1 MDTVRRIAILIQKN
15 LFKMKTILTKNIKLT
30 LPTLI
35 LLAGM
40 TACNKIEDN
49 GTALAPLDPIKIDD
63 NAGAWKTYTGTVV
76 VDYATVVTTPDAVTS
91 PNYLKEIEEVKAEV
105 GKIDDAR
112 REAIRYWNGG
122 GVLRW
127 NQIMREL
134 VAKNNLPPAEN
145 SDFSK
150 STTFPYPLP
159 SSTDPDN
166 LNGSGATFPFSNP
179 PYAARAYSYVS
190 VAQYDALVIT
200 MALKAK
206 YARKSPNLVD
216 ASLVPVIVAA
226 PKLNSFPSEDAVLSA
241 VSYEFLKRLFPR
253 SADTLYLY
261 KKKEEQKWYKLWAG
275 VSTRSDI
282 EAGEKLGKA
291 VYAKVFAR
299 FKADGMANAVGTQA
313 KWDSLSK
320 RIEEKGE
327 VAWKSMEDAPRPPM
341 LAMYGNVATW
351 NMDRST
357 LTSISASV
365 PPLSTKSTEF
375 QTQLAEVKSFTDNPT
390 RERTAIVHYWADG
403 AGTHTPPGHWNQIAE
418 KYIVAARQSE
428 VRTARNYALLNT
440 AMMDAAVSCWYTKAF
455 YYFPRPSQMDNSIK
469 TLTGLPNFPS
479 YTSGHS
485 TFSSAAATV
494 LSYLFPDGASS
505 FQAQADEASKSRLYG
520 GIHYKMDCEGGLKIG
535 KIVGDKAVLRGQSDG
550 VQ

>member
-1 MDTVRRIAILIQKN
+1 MKN
-15 LFKMKTILTKNIKLT
+15 IITKNIKLT
-30 LPTLI
+30 FSA
-35 LLAGM
+35 LLVMAGM
-40 TACNKIEDN
+40 SSCEKYLEKD
-49 GTALAPLDPIKIDD
+49 GTELPVLNPTNTDVA
-63 NAGAWKTYTGTVV
+63 AGAWKTYTGTAIA
-76 VDYATVVTTPDAVTS
+76 DYATVVTTPDAVTS
-91 PNYLKEIEEVKAEV
+91 DNYKKEIEEVKTEV
-105 GKIDDAR
+105 SKIDDAR

-145 SDFSK
+145 TDFSK

-159 SSTDPDN
+159 NSADADN
-166 LNGSGATFPFSNP
+166 LNGSGTTFPFSNP

-190 VAQYDALVIT
+190 VAQYDALVMA

-206 YARKSPNLVD
+206 YARKAPNAVD
-216 ASLVPVIVAA
+216 GSIVPVIVSA
-226 PKLNSFPSEDAVLSA
+226 PKLNSFPSEDAVMAA

-253 SADTLYLY
+253 SADTLFLY
-261 KKKEEQKWYKLWAG
+261 KKKEEQKWFKLWAG

-299 FKADGMANAVGTQA
+299 FRADGMANAVGTQT
-313 KWDSLSK
+313 KWDSLAN
-320 RIEEKGE
+320 RITEKGE
-327 VAWKSMEDAPRPPM
+327 IAWKSMEDAPRPPM

-351 NMDRST
+351 NMDRSNLT
-357 LTSISASV
+357 TISTSI
-365 PPLSTKSTEF
+365 PPLSTKSAEF
-375 QTQLAEVKSFTDNPT
+375 KAQVEEVKYYTENPT
-390 RERTAIVHYWADG
+390 RERIAIVHFWADG

-418 KYIVAARQSE
+418 KSIVTAKMSE
-428 VRTARNYALLNT
+428 VRTARTLALLNT
-440 AMMDAAVSCWYTKAF
+440 AMMDAAVSCWYTKSF
-455 YYFPRPSQMDNSIK
+455 YYVPRPSQMDNSIK
-469 TLTGLPNFPS
+469 TLTGLPNFPA

-485 TFSSAAATV
+485 TFSAAASTV
-494 LSYLFPDGASS
+494 LSYIFPESASD
-505 FQAQADEASKSRLYG
+505 FQAKADEASKSRLYG

-535 KIVGDKAVLRGQSDG
+535 KMVGDKAILRGQNDG

>member
-1 MDTVRRIAILIQKN
+1 MN
-15 LFKMKTILTKNIKLT
+15 LFTKNIKLT
-30 LPTLI
+30 FSVI
-35 LLAGM
+35 LLMAGM
-40 TACNKIEDN
+40 SSCEKYLDRD
-49 GTALAPLDPIKIDD
+49 GTELPALSPTNIDA
-63 NAGAWKTYTGTVV
+63 NAGAWKTYTGTTIA
-76 VDYATVVTTPDAVTS
+76 DYATVITTPDAVTS
-91 PNYLKEIEEVKAEV
+91 DKYKQEIEEVRTEV

-112 REAIRYWNGG
+112 RDAIRYWSGG

-159 SSTDPDN
+159 SSATTASADN
-166 LNGSGATFPFSNP
+166 YENSIGTTFPFSNP

-190 VAQYDALVIT
+190 VAQYEALVMA
-200 MALKAK
+200 MALKTK
-206 YARKSPNLVD
+206 YARKSPNAIDV
-216 ASLVPVIVAA
+216 SIVPVILAA
-226 PKLNSFPSEDAVLSA
+226 PKLNSFPSEDAVMAA
-241 VSYEFLKRLFPR
+241 VSYEFLKRLFPQ
-253 SADTLYLY
+253 SADTLFLY
-261 KKKEEQKWYKLWAG
+261 KKKEEQKWFKLWAG
-275 VSTRSDI
+275 ISTRSDI

-299 FKADGMANAVGTQA
+299 FRTDGMANAVGSQI
-313 KWDSLSK
+313 KWDSLTK
-320 RIEEKGE
+320 RCEERGE
-327 VAWKSMEDAPRPPM
+327 IAWKSMEDSPRPPM

-351 NMDRST
+351 NTDRKNLTEIST
-357 LTSISASV
+357 SV
-365 PPLSTKSTEF
+365 PPLSTNSAEF
-375 QTQLAEVKSFTDNPT
+375 KAQVAEVKSYTENPT
-390 RERTAIVHYWADG
+390 RERIAIVHYWADG

-418 KYIVAARQSE
+418 KYIVAAKQSE

-440 AMMDAAVSCWYTKAF
+440 AMMDAAVSCWYTKSF
-455 YYFPRPSQMDNSIK
+455 YYVPRPSQMDNSIK
-469 TLTGLPNFPS
+469 TLTGLPNFPA

-485 TFSSAAATV
+485 TFSGAASTV

-535 KIVGDKAVLRGQSDG
+535 KMLGDKAIIRGQNDG

>member
-1 MDTVRRIAILIQKN
+1 MN
-15 LFKMKTILTKNIKLT
+15 LFTKNIKLT
-30 LPTLI
+30 FSAI
-35 LLAGM
+35 LLIAGM
-40 TACNKIEDN
+40 NSCEKYLDRD
-49 GTALAPLDPIKIDD
+49 GTELPALSPTNIDT
-63 NAGAWKTYTGTVV
+63 NAGSWKTYTGTTIA
-76 VDYATVVTTPDAVTS
+76 DYATVLTTPDIVTS

-122 GVLRW
+122 GILRW

-145 SDFSK
+145 ADFSK

-159 SSTDPDN
+159 SSATTATADN
-166 LNGSGATFPFSNP
+166 YENSIGTTFPFSNP

-190 VAQYDALVIT
+190 VAQYDALVMA

-206 YARKSPNLVD
+206 YARKAPNVID
-216 ASLVPVIVAA
+216 ASIVPVILAS
-226 PKLNSFPSEDAVLSA
+226 PKLNSFPSEDAVMAA
-241 VSYEFLKRLFPR
+241 VSYEFLKRLFPQ
-253 SADTLYLY
+253 SADTLFLY
-261 KKKEEQKWYKLWAG
+261 KKKEEQKWFKLWAG
-275 VSTRSDI
+275 ISTRSDI

-299 FKADGMANAVGTQA
+299 FRADGMANAVGTQS
-313 KWDSLSK
+313 KWDSLTK

-327 VAWKSMEDAPRPPM
+327 IAWKSMEDAPRPPM
-341 LAMYGNVATW
+341 LAMYGNVMTW
-351 NMDRST
+351 NMDRTT
-357 LTSISASV
+357 LTTISQSV

-375 QTQLAEVKSFTDNPT
+375 QAQVAEVKNYTENPT
-390 RERTAIVHYWADG
+390 RERTAIVHFWADG

-418 KYIVAARQSE
+418 KYIVAAKQSE

-440 AMMDAAVSCWYTKAF
+440 AMMDAAVSCWYTKS
-455 YYFPRPSQMDNSIK
+455 YYYVPRPSQMDNSIK
-469 TLTGLPNFPS
+469 TLTGLPNFPA

-485 TFSSAAATV
+485 TFSSAASTV
-494 LSYLFPDGASS
+494 LSYLFPEGAST

-535 KIVGDKAVLRGQSDG
+535 KAVGDKAVLRGQNDG